1 MEELQARLIEEYSQS
16 IETSTLLAIL
26 YDYDI
31 TNPAE
36 LAAARDI
43 LDVLKSSASEEESTG
58 FDPSGAS
65 GPEPILD
72 DEGSVRDDNESL
84 SASQR
89 GSKTQ
94 TDDTSLSQDPGTLD
108 LEGLDLGGEEREENN
123 CKSYSSELDDLDQ
136 AGKEQALIG
145 IFPALKPF
153 DIKWTLK
160 KCKGDAGLAI
170 DELMTQAFLEES
182 GSRHRGIDAFSENDA
197 APRRKGK
204 GKKKKGAARNA
215 SNPTTPPSPVES
227 PVESKWDTGKQDI
240 EFISEKTGIPE
251 QQVTSFY
258 HKHGGTARGTIAAII
273 HAHAEMEIYEDDP
286 IVAVDAYNLHQ
297 DFPSIPIADL
307 EILLHITNHTQ
318 SARDLA
324 KALATTADK
333 KNAILLDIRHAPI
346 QLDHEP
352 AAKPKPFNAVYPNGP
367 HDYASSSQA
376 VARYSESR
384 NIEFAKAANAFR
396 KAKSNQLMGGA
407 AAYYSEVGRTY
418 DARAKAAAS
427 RAADE
432 LVASQSSKLVVD
444 LHGMNVKDAM
454 RISRERVTMWWHEY
468 GEERADGRS
477 AKVPP
482 YKVVTGAG
490 NHSSGGGKLG
500 PAVAKMLLAE
510 GWKIQVGSGNNMG
523 FLLVLGISKRR

>member
-31 TNPAE
+31 KRPTE
-36 LAAARDI
+36 LAAARNI
-43 LDVLKSSASEEESTG
+43 LDILKSSASEEESTG

-65 GPEPILD
+65 GPQHGLD
-72 DEGSVRDDNESL
+72 DGSVRDEVESQ

-89 GSKTQ
+89 ESRTQ

-108 LEGLDLGGEEREENN
+108 LEGLDLEEGEREESTSR
-123 CKSYSSELDDLDQ
+123 SYSSELDKLDQ

-153 DIKWTLK
+153 DITWTLK

-182 GSRHRGIDAFSENDA
+182 GSRHRGVDAFSESDI

-204 GKKKKGAARNA
+204 GKKKRAAKIV

-227 PVESKWDTGKQDI
+227 PSESKWNTGKQDI
-240 EFISEKTGIPE
+240 EFISDKTGIPD
-251 QQVTSFY
+251 QQVTSLY

-273 HAHAEMEIYEDDP
+273 QAHAEMGIYEDDP
-286 IVAVDAYNLHQ
+286 IVAIDAYGLHQ
-297 DFPSIPIADL
+297 DFPSISIADL
-307 EILLHITNHTQ
+307 EILLHITNHAP

-324 KALATTADK
+324 KALATPVNK
-333 KNAILLDIRHAPI
+333 ENAILLDIRHAPI
-346 QLDHEP
+346 QLDSEP
-352 AAKPKPFNAVYPNGP
+352 AAKPKSFNAVYHDGP
-367 HDYASSSQA
+367 HDFAGSSQA
-376 VARYSESR
+376 AARYSESR
-384 NIEFAKAANAFR
+384 NVEFAKAADAFR
-396 KAKSNQLMGGA
+396 KAKSNPLMGGA

-418 DARAKAAAS
+418 DTKAKAAAS
-427 RAADE
+427 RAADA

-444 LHGMNVKDAM
+444 LHGMNVKDAT
-454 RISRERVTMWWHEY
+454 RISRERVTMWWHEH

-482 YKVVTGAG
+482 YKIVTGAG
-490 NHSSGGGKLG
+490 NHSAGGGKLG

-523 FLLVLGISKRR
+523 FLLVLGISRRK